1 MSSSIRIATPP
12 HTTPEQTLAN
22 LLAAAPSAV
31 ALIQDGWEN
40 VLSVGIKTSS
50 SVLLPIWS
58 SELDGRFKV
67 ATHGKAGEED
77 VEMAEDGGMRK
88 EDGKREKEKR
98 KKEKTA
104 EVEER
109 AGVTV
114 KKEKTAEVEERAG
127 VTVKKAKAVKM
138 IPTSEPKKA
147 EKIAKKSGK
156 KSSSLGMGGAGK
168 RAKEAVLG
176 RKT

>member
-114 KKEKTAEVEERAG
+114 KK
-127 VTVKKAKAVKM
+127 AKAVKM

>member
-88 EDGKREKEKR
+88 EDGKREKKEKR

-109 AGVTV
+109 AGLP
-114 KKEKTAEVEERAG
+114 
-127 VTVKKAKAVKM
+127 VKKAKAVKM